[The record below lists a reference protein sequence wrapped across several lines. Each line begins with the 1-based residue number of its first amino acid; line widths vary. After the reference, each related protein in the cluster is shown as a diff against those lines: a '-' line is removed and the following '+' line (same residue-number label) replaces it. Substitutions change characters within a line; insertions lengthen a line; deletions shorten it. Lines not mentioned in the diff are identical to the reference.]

1 MKQSLQ
7 KASVL
12 FVFFL
17 MLLFP
22 SQVFDGACRGLLLWF
37 HTVLPTLLP
46 FLILS
51 SLLIQTKA
59 IDWIVHICAPLFCRF
74 FRITPYGSYA
84 ILTGF
89 LCGYPMGGK
98 TTCDLLRTG
107 YISYTEA
114 KYLLSFCNNASPIFI
129 ISYVVLQNLT
139 NRRLI
144 APALLILM
152 MAPVLSSFLFRR
164 FYSSESDFVPL
175 GNNKCISAA
184 NNHAGTYGSL
194 MDDCIMNGFENI
206 TKVGGYII
214 LFSIF
219 LSLAQLL
226 PVRTFVYDYFLL
238 PSLEITNG
246 IAWICR
252 RGLSDKATFFLCMTC
267 TSFGGLCA
275 VAQTRCMLAGSTLS
289 IRPYIIEKLVTAAVT
304 SLLTFIYLLFF
315 Y

>member
-129 ISYVVLQNLT
+129 ISCVVLQSLT
-139 NRRLI
+139 NRRLVI
-144 APALLILM
+144 PALLILM
-152 MAPVLSSFLFRR
+152 MAPVISSFLFRR
-164 FYSSESDFVPL
+164 FYFCEPDLPPSR
-175 GNNKCISAA
+175 NNKYFSTAD
-184 NNHAGTYGSL
+184 NHINSHGSL
-194 MDDCIMNGFENI
+194 IDDCIMNGFENI

-226 PVRTFVYDYFLL
+226 PVRSFVYDYFLL

-246 IAWICR
+246 ISWICKS
-252 RGLSDKATFFLCMTC
+252 GLSEKATFFLCMTC

-275 VAQTRCMLAGSTLS
+275 AAQTRCMLAGSRLS
-289 IRPYIIEKLVTAAVT
+289 IRPYIIEKLVTATVT
-304 SLLTFIYLLFF
+304 SLLTSIYLLFF